1 MPETPCLFDQLLLR
15 ARLKRALKKGA
26 ADFLLERVADDFE
39 LRLQALARSFDTVVD
54 IGTFGPHAA
63 LKLVASQRFK
73 QIIRQAPLAEVLG
86 TGTWQNIVGETSL
99 VPFAP
104 QSLDAVVSLLAFQWV
119 DDLPGLLIQIKRAL
133 KADGLFIACL
143 LGGQTLHELRDS
155 FARAEIEC
163 EGGLS
168 PRVSPFADLRDIGA
182 LMQRAGFAL
191 PVVDTET
198 ITVRYQTPLALF
210 ADLRAMGG
218 TNVLIERRKTPLRRK
233 TLLRA
238 LEIYAENYSDAN
250 GRIRATFECL
260 WVSGWTPHES
270 QQKPLQPGSA
280 KTRLADALNTKEGTL
295 D

>member
-1 MPETPCLFDQLLLR
+1 MQTPCLFDQSLLR
-15 ARLKRALKKGA
+15 TRLKRALKKGA

-39 LRLQALARSFDTVVD
+39 LRLQALARSFDTVAD
-54 IGTFGPHAA
+54 IGTLGSHAA
-63 LKLVASQRFK
+63 LKLLASRRFK
-73 QIIRQAPLAEVLG
+73 QIIRQAPLTEMLG
-86 TGTWQNIVGETSL
+86 TGAWQKILGDTSL

-133 KADGLFIACL
+133 KADGLFMACL

-168 PRVSPFADLRDIGA
+168 PRVSPFVDLRDIGA

-218 TNVLIERRKTPLRRK
+218 TNVLIERRKMPLRRK

-238 LEIYAENYSDAN
+238 LEIYAENYSDAD

-270 QQKPLQPGSA
+270 QQKPLEPGSA
-280 KTRLADALNTKEGTL
+280 KTRLADALNTKEGIL
-295 D
+295 E

>member
-1 MPETPCLFDQLLLR
+1 M
-15 ARLKRALKKGA
+15 
-26 ADFLLERVADDFE
+26 
-39 LRLQALARSFDTVVD
+39 
-54 IGTFGPHAA
+54 
-63 LKLVASQRFK
+63 
-73 QIIRQAPLAEVLG
+73 LG
-86 TGTWQNIVGETSL
+86 TGAWQKILGDTSL

-133 KADGLFIACL
+133 KADGLFMACL

-210 ADLRAMGG
+210 ADLRAMGA
-218 TNVLIERRKTPLRRK
+218 TNVLIERRKIPLRRK

-238 LEIYAENYSDAN
+238 LEIYAENYSDSDE
-250 GRIRATFECL
+250 RIRATFECL

-270 QQKPLQPGSA
+270 QQKPLEPGSA
-280 KTRLADALNTKEGTL
+280 KTRLADALNTKEGSFS
-295 D
+295 

>member
-1 MPETPCLFDQLLLR
+1 MQTPCLFDQSLLR
-15 ARLKRALKKGA
+15 TRLKRALKKGA

-39 LRLQALARSFDTVVD
+39 LRLQALARSFDTVAD
-54 IGTFGPHAA
+54 IGTLGSHAA
-63 LKLVASQRFK
+63 LKLLASRRFK
-73 QIIRQAPLAEVLG
+73 QIIRQAPLTEMLG
-86 TGTWQNIVGETSL
+86 TGAWQKILGDTSL

-133 KADGLFIACL
+133 KADGLFMACL

-168 PRVSPFADLRDIGA
+168 PRVSPFVDLRDIGA

-218 TNVLIERRKTPLRRK
+218 TNVLIERRKMPLRRK

-238 LEIYAENYSDAN
+238 LEIYAENYSDAD

-270 QQKPLQPGSA
+270 QQKPLEPGSA
-280 KTRLADALNTKEGTL
+280 KTRLADALNAKEGIL
-295 D
+295 E

>member
-1 MPETPCLFDQLLLR
+1 MQTPCLFDQSLLR
-15 ARLKRALKKGA
+15 TRLKRALKKGA

-39 LRLQALARSFDTVVD
+39 LRLQALARSFDTVAD
-54 IGTFGPHAA
+54 IGTLGSHAA
-63 LKLVASQRFK
+63 LKLLASRRFK
-73 QIIRQAPLAEVLG
+73 QIIRQAPLTEMLG
-86 TGTWQNIVGETSL
+86 TGAWQKILGDTSL

-104 QSLDAVVSLLAFQWV
+104 QSLDAVVSLLALQWV

-133 KADGLFIACL
+133 KADGLFMACL

-168 PRVSPFADLRDIGA
+168 PRVSPFVDLRDIGA

-210 ADLRAMGG
+210 ADLRAMGA
-218 TNVLIERRKTPLRRK
+218 TNVLIERRKIPLRRK

-238 LEIYAENYSDAN
+238 LEIYAENYSDSDE
-250 GRIRATFECL
+250 RIRATFECL

-270 QQKPLQPGSA
+270 QQKPLEPGSA
-280 KTRLADALNTKEGTL
+280 KTRLADALNTKEGIL
-295 D
+295 E

>member
-15 ARLKRALKKGA
+15 TRLKRALRKGA
-26 ADFLLERVADDFE
+26 VDFLLERVADDFE
-39 LRLQALARSFDTVVD
+39 LRLEALARSFDTVAD

-63 LKLVASQRFK
+63 LKLLASQRFK
-73 QIIRQAPLAEVLG
+73 NIIRQAPLAEVLG
-86 TGTWQNIVGETSL
+86 TGAWQNIIGETSL

-238 LEIYAENYSDAN
+238 LEIYAENYSDAD

-280 KTRLADALNTKEGTL
+280 KARLADALNTKEGTL
-295 D
+295 E

>member
-1 MPETPCLFDQLLLR
+1 MQTPCLFDQSLLR
-15 ARLKRALKKGA
+15 TRLKRALKKGA

-39 LRLQALARSFDTVVD
+39 LRLQALARSFDTVAD
-54 IGTFGPHAA
+54 IGTLGSHAA
-63 LKLVASQRFK
+63 LKLLASRRFK
-73 QIIRQAPLAEVLG
+73 QIIRQAPLTEMLG
-86 TGTWQNIVGETSL
+86 TGAWQKILGDTSL

-133 KADGLFIACL
+133 KADGLFMTCL

-168 PRVSPFADLRDIGA
+168 PRVSPFVDLRDIGA

-210 ADLRAMGG
+210 ADLRAMGA
-218 TNVLIERRKTPLRRK
+218 TNVLIERRKMPLRRK

-238 LEIYAENYSDAN
+238 LEIYAENYSDSD

-270 QQKPLQPGSA
+270 QQKPLEPGSA
-280 KTRLADALNTKEGTL
+280 KTRLADALNTKEGIL
-295 D
+295 E

>member
-1 MPETPCLFDQLLLR
+1 MQTPCLFDQSLLR
-15 ARLKRALKKGA
+15 TRLKRALKKGA

-39 LRLQALARSFDTVVD
+39 LRLQALARSFDTVAD
-54 IGTFGPHAA
+54 IGTLGSHAA
-63 LKLVASQRFK
+63 LKLLASKRFK
-73 QIIRQAPLAEVLG
+73 QIIRQAPLTEMLG
-86 TGTWQNIVGETSL
+86 TGPWQKILGDTSL

-133 KADGLFIACL
+133 KADGLFMACL

-218 TNVLIERRKTPLRRK
+218 TNVLIERRKMPLRRK

-238 LEIYAENYSDAN
+238 LEIYAENYSDAD

-270 QQKPLQPGSA
+270 QQKPLEPGSA
-280 KTRLADALNTKEGTL
+280 KTRLADALNTKEGIL
-295 D
+295 E

>member
-1 MPETPCLFDQLLLR
+1 MQTPCLFDQSLLR
-15 ARLKRALKKGA
+15 TRLKRALKKGA

-39 LRLQALARSFDTVVD
+39 LRLQALARSFDTVAD
-54 IGTFGPHAA
+54 IGTLGSHAA
-63 LKLVASQRFK
+63 LKLLASRRFK
-73 QIIRQAPLAEVLG
+73 QIIRQAPLTEMLG
-86 TGTWQNIVGETSL
+86 TGAWQKILGDTSL

-104 QSLDAVVSLLAFQWV
+104 QSLDAVVSLLALQWV

-133 KADGLFIACL
+133 KADGLFMACL

-168 PRVSPFADLRDIGA
+168 PRVSPFVDLRDIGA

-218 TNVLIERRKTPLRRK
+218 TNVLIERRKMPLRRK

-238 LEIYAENYSDAN
+238 LEIYAENYSDAD

-270 QQKPLQPGSA
+270 QQKPLEPGSA
-280 KTRLADALNTKEGTL
+280 KTRLADALNTKEGIL
-295 D
+295 E

>member
-15 ARLKRALKKGA
+15 TRLKRALRKGA

-39 LRLQALARSFDTVVD
+39 LRLEALARSFDTVAD

-63 LKLVASQRFK
+63 LKLLASQRFK
-73 QIIRQAPLAEVLG
+73 NIIRQAPLAEVLG
-86 TGTWQNIVGETSL
+86 TGAWQKIIGETSL

-238 LEIYAENYSDAN
+238 LEIYAENYSDAD

-280 KTRLADALNTKEGTL
+280 KARLADALNTKEGTL
-295 D
+295 E

>member
-1 MPETPCLFDQLLLR
+1 MQTPCLFDQSLLR
-15 ARLKRALKKGA
+15 TRLKRALKKGA

-39 LRLQALARSFDTVVD
+39 LRLQALARSFDTVAD
-54 IGTFGPHAA
+54 IGTLGSHAA
-63 LKLVASQRFK
+63 LKLLASRRFK
-73 QIIRQAPLAEVLG
+73 QIIRQAPLTEMLG
-86 TGTWQNIVGETSL
+86 TGAWQKILGDTSL

-133 KADGLFIACL
+133 KADGLFMACL

-218 TNVLIERRKTPLRRK
+218 TNVLIERRKMPLRRK

-238 LEIYAENYSDAN
+238 LEIYAENYSDAD

-270 QQKPLQPGSA
+270 QQKPLEPGSA
-280 KTRLADALNTKEGTL
+280 KTRLADALNTKEGIL
-295 D
+295 E

>member
-15 ARLKRALKKGA
+15 TRLKRALKKGA

-39 LRLQALARSFDTVVD
+39 LRLQALARSFDTVAD

-86 TGTWQNIVGETSL
+86 TGTWQNIIGETSL
-99 VPFAP
+99 VSFAP

-133 KADGLFIACL
+133 KADGLLIACL
-143 LGGQTLHELRDS
+143 LGGQTLHELRES

-218 TNVLIERRKTPLRRK
+218 TNALIERRKTPLRRK

-238 LEIYAENYSDAN
+238 LEIYAENYSDAD

-280 KTRLADALNTKEGTL
+280 KARLADALNTKEGTL
-295 D
+295 G

>member
-15 ARLKRALKKGA
+15 TRLKRALKKGA

-39 LRLQALARSFDTVVD
+39 LRLQALARSFDTVAD

-86 TGTWQNIVGETSL
+86 TGAWQNIIGETSL

-104 QSLDAVVSLLAFQWV
+104 QSLDAVVSLLAFQWI

-133 KADGLFIACL
+133 KADGLLIACL
-143 LGGQTLHELRDS
+143 LGGQTLHELRES

-218 TNVLIERRKTPLRRK
+218 TNTLIERRKTPLRRK

-238 LEIYAENYSDAN
+238 LEIYAENYSDAD

-280 KTRLADALNTKEGTL
+280 KARLADALNTKEGTL
-295 D
+295 G

>member
-15 ARLKRALKKGA
+15 TRLKRALKKGA

-39 LRLQALARSFDTVVD
+39 LRLQALARSFDTVAD

-63 LKLVASQRFK
+63 LKLVASQHFK

-86 TGTWQNIVGETSL
+86 TGAWQNIIGETSL

-104 QSLDAVVSLLAFQWV
+104 QSLDAVVSLLAFQWI

-133 KADGLFIACL
+133 KADGLLIACL
-143 LGGQTLHELRDS
+143 LGGQTLHELRES

-218 TNVLIERRKTPLRRK
+218 TNALIERRKTPLRRK

-238 LEIYAENYSDAN
+238 LEIYAENYSDAD

-280 KTRLADALNTKEGTL
+280 KARLADALNTKEGTL
-295 D
+295 G

>member
-15 ARLKRALKKGA
+15 TRLKRALRKGA

-39 LRLQALARSFDTVVD
+39 LRLEALARSFDTVAD

-63 LKLVASQRFK
+63 LKLLASQRFK
-73 QIIRQAPLAEVLG
+73 NIIRQAPLAEVLG
-86 TGTWQNIVGETSL
+86 TGAWQNIIGETSL

-238 LEIYAENYSDAN
+238 LEIYAENYSDAD
-250 GRIRATFECL
+250 GRIRVTFECL

-280 KTRLADALNTKEGTL
+280 KARLADALNTKEGTL

>member
-15 ARLKRALKKGA
+15 TRLKRALKKGA

-39 LRLQALARSFDTVVD
+39 LRLQALARSFDTVAD

-86 TGTWQNIVGETSL
+86 TGAWQNIIGETSL

-104 QSLDAVVSLLAFQWV
+104 QSLDAVVSLLAFQWI

-133 KADGLFIACL
+133 KADGLLIACL
-143 LGGQTLHELRDS
+143 LGGQTLHELRES

-218 TNVLIERRKTPLRRK
+218 TNALIERRKTPLRRK

-238 LEIYAENYSDAN
+238 LEIYAENYSDAD

-295 D
+295 G

>member
-1 MPETPCLFDQLLLR
+1 MQTPCLFDQSLLR
-15 ARLKRALKKGA
+15 TRLKRALKKGA

-39 LRLQALARSFDTVVD
+39 LRLQALARSFDTVAD
-54 IGTFGPHAA
+54 IGTLGSHAA
-63 LKLVASQRFK
+63 LKLLASRRFK
-73 QIIRQAPLAEVLG
+73 QIIRQAPLTEMLG
-86 TGTWQNIVGETSL
+86 TGAWQKILGDTSL

-133 KADGLFIACL
+133 KADGLFMACL

-210 ADLRAMGG
+210 ADLRAMGA
-218 TNVLIERRKTPLRRK
+218 TNVLIERRKIALRRK

-238 LEIYAENYSDAN
+238 LEIYAENYSDAD

-270 QQKPLQPGSA
+270 QQKPLEPGSA
-280 KTRLADALNTKEGTL
+280 KTRLADALNTKEGIL
-295 D
+295 E

>member
-1 MPETPCLFDQLLLR
+1 MQTPCLFDQSLLR
-15 ARLKRALKKGA
+15 TRLKRALKKGA

-39 LRLQALARSFDTVVD
+39 LRLQALARSFDTVAD
-54 IGTFGPHAA
+54 IGTLGSHAA
-63 LKLVASQRFK
+63 LKLLASQRFK
-73 QIIRQAPLAEVLG
+73 QIIRQAPLTEMLG
-86 TGTWQNIVGETSL
+86 TGAWQKVLGDTSL

-133 KADGLFIACL
+133 KADGLFMACL

-210 ADLRAMGG
+210 ADLRAMGA
-218 TNVLIERRKTPLRRK
+218 TNVLIERRKIPLRRK

-238 LEIYAENYSDAN
+238 LEIYAENYSDSDE
-250 GRIRATFECL
+250 RIRATFECL

-270 QQKPLQPGSA
+270 QQKPLEPGSA
-280 KTRLADALNTKEGTL
+280 KTRLADALNTKEGSFS
-295 D
+295 

>member
-1 MPETPCLFDQLLLR
+1 MTDAPCLFDQSLLR
-15 ARLKRALKKGA
+15 TRLKRALKKGA
-26 ADFLLERVADDFE
+26 VNFLLERVAEDFE
-39 LRLQALARSFDTVVD
+39 LRLQALARSFDMVAD
-54 IGTFGPHAA
+54 IGTLGPHAT
-63 LKLVASQRFK
+63 LKLLASQRFARV
-73 QIIRQAPLAEVLG
+73 IRQAPLEEVLG
-86 TGTWQNIVGETSL
+86 TGAWQNIIGETSL
-99 VPFAP
+99 VPFAS
-104 QSLDAVVSLLAFQWV
+104 QSLDAVASLLAFQWV

-210 ADLRAMGG
+210 ADLRAMGA

-238 LEIYAENYSDAN
+238 LEVYAENYSDDD
-250 GRIRATFECL
+250 GRIQIGRAH
-260 WVSGWTPHES
+260 V
-270 QQKPLQPGSA
+270 
-280 KTRLADALNTKEGTL
+280 
-295 D
+295 

>member
-15 ARLKRALKKGA
+15 TRLKRALRKGA

-39 LRLQALARSFDTVVD
+39 LRLEALARSFDIVAD
-54 IGTFGPHAA
+54 IGTLGPHAA
-63 LKLVASQRFK
+63 LKLLASQRFK
-73 QIIRQAPLAEVLG
+73 NIIRQAPLAEVLG
-86 TGTWQNIVGETSL
+86 TGAWQNIIGETSL

-238 LEIYAENYSDAN
+238 LEIYAENYSDAD

-280 KTRLADALNTKEGTL
+280 KARLADALNTKEGTL
-295 D
+295 E

>member
-15 ARLKRALKKGA
+15 TRLKRALKKGA

-39 LRLQALARSFDTVVD
+39 LRLQALARSFDTVAD

-86 TGTWQNIVGETSL
+86 TGAWQNIIGETSL

-104 QSLDAVVSLLAFQWV
+104 QSLDAVVSLLAFQWI

-133 KADGLFIACL
+133 KADGLLIACL
-143 LGGQTLHELRDS
+143 LGGQTLHELRES

-218 TNVLIERRKTPLRRK
+218 TNALIERRKTPLRRK

-238 LEIYAENYSDAN
+238 LEIYAENYSDAD

-280 KTRLADALNTKEGTL
+280 KARLADALNTKEGTL
-295 D
+295 G

>member
-1 MPETPCLFDQLLLR
+1 MLETPCLFDQLLLR
-15 ARLKRALKKGA
+15 TRLKRALKKGA

-39 LRLQALARSFDTVVD
+39 LRLQALARSFDTVAD

-86 TGTWQNIVGETSL
+86 TGAWQNIIGETSL

-104 QSLDAVVSLLAFQWV
+104 QSLDAVVSLLAFQWI

-133 KADGLFIACL
+133 KADGLLIACL
-143 LGGQTLHELRDS
+143 LGGQTLHELRES

-218 TNVLIERRKTPLRRK
+218 TNALIERRKTPLRRK

-238 LEIYAENYSDAN
+238 LEIYAENYSDAD

-280 KTRLADALNTKEGTL
+280 KARLADALNTKEGTL
-295 D
+295 G

>member
-1 MPETPCLFDQLLLR
+1 MQTPCLFDQSLLR
-15 ARLKRALKKGA
+15 TRLKRALKKGA

-39 LRLQALARSFDTVVD
+39 LRLQALARSFDTVAD
-54 IGTFGPHAA
+54 IGTLGSHAA
-63 LKLVASQRFK
+63 LKLLASRRFK
-73 QIIRQAPLAEVLG
+73 QIIRQAPLTEMLG
-86 TGTWQNIVGETSL
+86 TGAWQKILGDTSL

-133 KADGLFIACL
+133 KADGLFMACL

-168 PRVSPFADLRDIGA
+168 PRVSPFVDLRDIGA

-218 TNVLIERRKTPLRRK
+218 TNVLIERRKMPLRRK

-238 LEIYAENYSDAN
+238 LEIYAENYSDSD

-270 QQKPLQPGSA
+270 QQKPLEPGSA
-280 KTRLADALNTKEGTL
+280 KTRLADALNTKEGIL
-295 D
+295 E

>member
-54 IGTFGPHAA
+54 IGTFGPHTA

-86 TGTWQNIVGETSL
+86 TGTWQKIVGETSL

-119 DDLPGLLIQIKRAL
+119 DDLPGLLIQIKSAL

-218 TNVLIERRKTPLRRK
+218 TNALIERRKTPLRRK

-238 LEIYAENYSDAN
+238 LEIYAENYSDAD

-280 KTRLADALNTKEGTL
+280 KTRLADALNTKEGSL
-295 D
+295 E

>member
-1 MPETPCLFDQLLLR
+1 
-15 ARLKRALKKGA
+15 
-26 ADFLLERVADDFE
+26 VADDFE
-39 LRLQALARSFDTVVD
+39 LRLQALARSFDTVAD

-86 TGTWQNIVGETSL
+86 TGAWQNIIGETSL

-104 QSLDAVVSLLAFQWV
+104 QSLDAVISLLAFQWI

-133 KADGLFIACL
+133 KADGLLIACL
-143 LGGQTLHELRDS
+143 LGGQTLHELRES

-218 TNVLIERRKTPLRRK
+218 TNALIERRKTPLRRK

-238 LEIYAENYSDAN
+238 LEIYAENYSDAD

-280 KTRLADALNTKEGTL
+280 KARLADALNTKEGTL
-295 D
+295 G

>member
-15 ARLKRALKKGA
+15 TRLRRALKKGA

-39 LRLQALARSFDTVVD
+39 LRLEALARSFDTVAD

-63 LKLVASQRFK
+63 LKLAASQRFK
-73 QIIRQAPLAEVLG
+73 EIIRQAPLAEMSA
-86 TGTWQNIVGETSL
+86 TGTWQTIVGETSL
-99 VPFAP
+99 MPFAP

-133 KADGLFIACL
+133 KADGLLIACL

-218 TNVLIERRKTPLRRK
+218 TNILIERRKMPLRRK

-238 LEIYAENYSDAN
+238 LEIYTENYSDTD

-280 KTRLADALNTKEGTL
+280 KARLADALNTKEGTL
-295 D
+295 G

>member
-1 MPETPCLFDQLLLR
+1 MQTPCLFDQSLLR
-15 ARLKRALKKGA
+15 TRLKRALKKGA

-39 LRLQALARSFDTVVD
+39 LRLQALARSFDTVAD
-54 IGTFGPHAA
+54 IGTLGSHAA
-63 LKLVASQRFK
+63 LKLLASRRFK
-73 QIIRQAPLAEVLG
+73 QIIRQAPLTEMLG
-86 TGTWQNIVGETSL
+86 TGAWQKILGDTSL

-133 KADGLFIACL
+133 KADGLFMACL

-218 TNVLIERRKTPLRRK
+218 TNVLIERRKMPLRRK

-238 LEIYAENYSDAN
+238 LEIYAENYSDAD

-270 QQKPLQPGSA
+270 QQKPLEPGSA
-280 KTRLADALNTKEGTL
+280 KTRLADALNTKEGSFS
-295 D
+295 

>member
-1 MPETPCLFDQLLLR
+1 MQTPCLFDQSLLR
-15 ARLKRALKKGA
+15 TRLKRALKKGA

-39 LRLQALARSFDTVVD
+39 LRLQALARSFDTVAD
-54 IGTFGPHAA
+54 IGTLGSHAA
-63 LKLVASQRFK
+63 LKLLASRRFK
-73 QIIRQAPLAEVLG
+73 QIIRQAPLTEMLG
-86 TGTWQNIVGETSL
+86 TGAWQKILGDTSL

-133 KADGLFIACL
+133 KADGLFMACL
-143 LGGQTLHELRDS
+143 LGGQTLHELRNS

-218 TNVLIERRKTPLRRK
+218 TNVLIERRKMPLRRK

-238 LEIYAENYSDAN
+238 LEIYAENYSDAD

-270 QQKPLQPGSA
+270 QQKPLEPGSA
-280 KTRLADALNTKEGTL
+280 KTRLADALNTKEGIL
-295 D
+295 E

>member
-1 MPETPCLFDQLLLR
+1 MQTPCLFDQSLLR
-15 ARLKRALKKGA
+15 TRLKRALKKGA

-39 LRLQALARSFDTVVD
+39 LRLQALARSFDTVAD
-54 IGTFGPHAA
+54 IGTLGSHAA
-63 LKLVASQRFK
+63 LKLLASRRFK
-73 QIIRQAPLAEVLG
+73 QIIRQAPLTEMLG
-86 TGTWQNIVGETSL
+86 TGAWQKILGDTSL

-133 KADGLFIACL
+133 KADGLFMACL

-168 PRVSPFADLRDIGA
+168 PRVSPFVDLRDIGA

-210 ADLRAMGG
+210 ADLRAMGA
-218 TNVLIERRKTPLRRK
+218 TNVLIERRKIALRRK

-238 LEIYAENYSDAN
+238 LEIYAENYSDAD

-270 QQKPLQPGSA
+270 QQKPLEPGSA
-280 KTRLADALNTKEGTL
+280 KTRLADALNTKEGIL
-295 D
+295 E

>member
-15 ARLKRALKKGA
+15 TRLKRALRKGA

-39 LRLQALARSFDTVVD
+39 LRLEALARSFDTVAD
-54 IGTFGPHAA
+54 IGTFAPHAA
-63 LKLVASQRFK
+63 LKLLASQRFK
-73 QIIRQAPLAEVLG
+73 NIIRQAPLAEVLG
-86 TGTWQNIVGETSL
+86 TGAWQNIIGETSL

-238 LEIYAENYSDAN
+238 LEIYAENYSDAD
-250 GRIRATFECL
+250 GRIRSTFECL

-280 KTRLADALNTKEGTL
+280 KARLADALNTKEGTL
-295 D
+295 E

>member
-15 ARLKRALKKGA
+15 TRLKRALKKGA

-39 LRLQALARSFDTVVD
+39 LRLQALARSFDTVAD

-63 LKLVASQRFK
+63 LKLVASQHFK

-86 TGTWQNIVGETSL
+86 TGAWQNIIGETSL

-104 QSLDAVVSLLAFQWV
+104 QSLDAVISLLAFQWI

-133 KADGLFIACL
+133 KADGLLIACL
-143 LGGQTLHELRDS
+143 LGGQTLHELRES

-218 TNVLIERRKTPLRRK
+218 TNTLIERRKTPLRRK

-238 LEIYAENYSDAN
+238 LEIYAENYSDAD

-295 D
+295 G

>member
-1 MPETPCLFDQLLLR
+1 MLETPCLFDQLLLR
-15 ARLKRALKKGA
+15 TRLKRALKKGA

-39 LRLQALARSFDTVVD
+39 LRLQALARSFDTVAD

-86 TGTWQNIVGETSL
+86 TGAWQNIIGETSL

-104 QSLDAVVSLLAFQWV
+104 QSLDAVISLLAFQWI

-133 KADGLFIACL
+133 KADGLLIACL
-143 LGGQTLHELRDS
+143 LGGQTLHELRES

-218 TNVLIERRKTPLRRK
+218 TNALIERRKTPLRRK

-238 LEIYAENYSDAN
+238 LEIYAENYSDAD

-280 KTRLADALNTKEGTL
+280 KARLADALNTKEGTL
-295 D
+295 G

>member
-155 FARAEIEC
+155 FTRAEIEC

-218 TNVLIERRKTPLRRK
+218 TNALIERRKTPLRRK

-238 LEIYAENYSDAN
+238 LEIYAENYSDAD

-280 KTRLADALNTKEGTL
+280 KTRLADALNTKEGSL
-295 D
+295 E